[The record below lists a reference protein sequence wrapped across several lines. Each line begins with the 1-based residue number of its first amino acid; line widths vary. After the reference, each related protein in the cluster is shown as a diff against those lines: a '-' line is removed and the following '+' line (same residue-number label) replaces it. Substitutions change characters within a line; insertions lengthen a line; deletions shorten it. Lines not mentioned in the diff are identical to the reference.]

1 MINTA
6 LSARLNIH
14 INKRKPMYTC
24 TNDSKWNGSVSK
36 TPKKLR
42 ILWICAL
49 VGRMAHVW
57 TAGST
62 TIKSKNW
69 LYKKTTTKNK
79 QTKKQTK
86 KTINYWLI
94 EVKIKKTIR
103 SSSLFSCVLPPTTFH
118 SVSKALPVEQEH
130 RYVKSTQDQTKN
142 K

>member
-1 MINTA
+1 MTPSEMEVLAKHQKNYVFFGFV
-6 LSARLNIH
+6 H
-14 INKRKPMYTC
+14 Q
-24 TNDSKWNGSVSK
+24 WQNGSCVDCWFHYN
-36 TPKKLR
+36 KKQKL
-42 ILWICAL
+42 AL
-49 VGRMAHVW
+49 Q
-57 TAGST
+57 
-62 TIKSKNW
+62 K
-69 LYKKTTTKNK
+69 KKTKKTKTKKQKKNK